1 MTDQHQHHASQPPRL
16 PAPAPSPRPSS
27 LVDRVA
33 DAIGAADDEGLT
45 NMTWSNHSR
54 AAIREV
60 AAWIN
65 ERELKAQNDPDCLEA
80 STADEVVGWLR
91 DEADL

>member
-1 MTDQHQHHASQPPRL
+1 MKNEQLKEINSEPGPLRWIDDTRRL
-16 PAPAPSPRPSS
+16 T
-27 LVDRVA
+27 LVERVA
-33 DAIGAADDEGLT
+33 DAIETADDEGLT
-45 NMTWSNHSR
+45 NMTWNYHAR

-60 AAWIN
+60 AAWID

-91 DEADL
+91 NEADQ